1 VKAINPSGEEIEITE
16 IVATQPV
23 PEAATPSSLPK
34 TGSSLPLVAL
44 VGVLALGLALS
55 LRVAVVRMT

>member
-1 VKAINPSGEEIEITE
+1 
-16 IVATQPV
+16 V

-34 TGSSLPLVAL
+34 TGSSLPLAAL